1 VAIGLAT
8 GVAIPCLI
16 ELWLRAD
23 PNPPRSVPGNIG
35 TAANMGA
42 LGIGPLL
49 AGFLAQWVMQPLT
62 LPYLLFAA
70 LGAVAL
76 IGVAAAPETGA
87 PAPRAAESR
96 PTGSPRA
103 VRLPVP
109 AAAATIAAFSAT
121 GLFAGRSGLFLATTL
136 HRPSRALSGATL
148 FLVFRPER
156 RPSWQRPGYELRVCS
171 HSA

>member
-1 VAIGLAT
+1 MAIGLAI

-23 PNPPRSVPGNIG
+23 PNAPWSAPGNIG

-49 AGFLAQWVMQPLT
+49 ASFLAQWVMQPLT

-76 IGVAAAPETGA
+76 IGVAAASGNEE
-87 PAPRAAESR
+87 PAGWFAACGPASSPSR
-96 PTGSPRA
+96 SRDHCGLLCDGPVRRA
-103 VRLPVP
+103 VQAL
-109 AAAATIAAFSAT
+109 
-121 GLFAGRSGLFLATTL
+121 LATTL

-148 FLVFRPER
+148 FLVPRPER
-156 RPSWQRPGYELRVCS
+156 RTS
-171 HSA
+171 

>member
-1 VAIGLAT
+1 MNV
-8 GVAIPCLI
+8 
-16 ELWLRAD
+16 
-23 PNPPRSVPGNIG
+23 
-35 TAANMGA
+35 GA

-76 IGVAAAPETGA
+76 IGVTAAPETGA
-87 PAPRAAESR
+87 PAPRAATESR
-96 PTGSPRA
+96 PAGSPRA
-103 VRLPVP
+103 VGLPVP

-121 GLFAGRSGLFLATTL
+121 GLFAGLSGLFLATTP
-136 HRPSRALSGATL
+136 HRPSRHCPAQHCAWC
-148 FLVFRPER
+148 FRPER
-156 RPSWQRPGYELRVCS
+156 RPSWQRPGYERRACS